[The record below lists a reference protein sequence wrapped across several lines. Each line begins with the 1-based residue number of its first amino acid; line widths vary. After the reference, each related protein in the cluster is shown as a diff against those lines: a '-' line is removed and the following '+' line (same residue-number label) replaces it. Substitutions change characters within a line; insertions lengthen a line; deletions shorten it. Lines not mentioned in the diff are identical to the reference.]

1 MTADPAPLP
10 TTGPITVAHVVPTL
24 RPGGPETGLVDL
36 AAVAR
41 DAGIAL
47 LVVALARTGDATEL
61 GALTRLGVP
70 VAELGAAPLD
80 PRAAPRLA
88 RALRGRGVQLV
99 HTHLPA
105 ADVVGAAAA
114 AALRLPV
121 VSTLHHVDNDPA
133 GRGDR
138 LRRTALIVARR
149 RFTART
155 VAIARV
161 QREWYRRLGGPTDG
175 LVVVPNGVVDPGPA
189 DPAARARLRAAL
201 GARDGDALA
210 VLAAPTRR
218 DGGGRDGGHELLLH
232 ALDRVPEEVPLV
244 VALAG
249 DGPLRPYLEARVAGS
264 DALRHRV
271 RFAPGHVDLT
281 ELHGAADLALH
292 TAATGAQPTALLRAT
307 AAGLPVVATRVGG
320 LPEIVT
326 PATGVLVPL
335 AAAPLAD
342 ALTALATDAPR
353 RARLGAAARR
363 RYEADFEAG
372 TWARRL
378 RAVYEEVLA

>member
-1 MTADPAPLP
+1 MTADPPPPSA
-10 TTGPITVAHVVPTL
+10 PITVAHVVPAL
-24 RPGGPETGLVDL
+24 RPDGAEIGLVDL
-36 AAVAR
+36 AAAAR

-47 LVVALARTGDATEL
+47 LVVTLAGAGGATEL

-70 VAELGAAPLD
+70 VAELGLAPFD

-88 RALRGRGVQLV
+88 GALRGRGAQLV

-133 GRGDR
+133 GRADR

-149 RFTART
+149 RLTART
-155 VAIARV
+155 VAIAGV
-161 QREWYRRLGGPTDG
+161 QREWYRRLGGPADG

-189 DPAARARLRAAL
+189 DAGVRARLRAAL
-201 GARDGDALA
+201 GAADGDALA

-218 DGGGRDGGHELLLH
+218 DGGGRDGGHELLLD
-232 ALDRVPEEVPLV
+232 ALERVPEEVPLV

-281 ELHGAADLALH
+281 ELLGAADLALH
-292 TAATGAQPTALLRAT
+292 TAATGAQPTALLRAA

-326 PATGVLVPL
+326 AATGVLVPL
-335 AAAPLAD
+335 APGPIAD
-342 ALTALATDAPR
+342 ALTALATDPER

-363 RYEADFEAG
+363 RYETDFEAG